1 MNINMKK
8 WCLAIILVCFTLAAN
23 AQTAAEHW
31 AQWNTNYP
39 ATDITSVLKQERQ
52 YADSVEHHPNIAP
65 YYVRKDKYRFTGVF
79 MGKVQPVSADS
90 MNSVNRVFKTLSIN
104 ATAEDLFDSAVLIK
118 VGNEEIWM
126 PIQKKLIDEF
136 QKDLKNGDKVT
147 LYCLYLNEHT
157 SKNVL
162 FNHFIIS
169 EYSPE

>member
-1 MNINMKK
+1 MNLKIRK
-8 WCLAIILVCFTLAAN
+8 WSLLCSLLSFNLAAN

-31 AQWNTNYP
+31 AQWNISYP
-39 ATDITSVLKQERQ
+39 ATDIVTVLKQERL

-65 YYVRKDKYRFTGVF
+65 YYLRKDKYRFTGAYL
-79 MGKVQPVSADS
+79 GEVQLVNADIMS
-90 MNSVNRVFKTLSIN
+90 SVNRVFKTSGITV
-104 ATAEDLFDSAVLIK
+104 TAEDLFDSAVLIK
-118 VGNEEIWM
+118 VGDEKIWM
-126 PIQKKLIDEF
+126 PIQKAFANEF
-136 QKDLKNGDKVT
+136 EKDLKKGDKVT